1 MSQVN
6 TELGYSSTA
15 TISLNQTAVR
25 TLAGVPSGAISMS
38 NLKGKSNQFAFTV
51 SSNQTNANLRTLA
64 INAGWNQASQLV
76 ATINSGITISSS
88 STGTPALTIN
98 GSFPG
103 GVQLI
108 NNGVI
113 IGRGGNGGNGA
124 NPNSSGTGGAGGSG
138 GLAVSVSSA
147 VSINNIGRIS
157 GGGGGG
163 GGGGTQLNNYGK
175 AGSYYISGGGGGG
188 GIGVSSGG
196 AGGASGG
203 GGNVGQAGAGGTLT
217 AAGAGGKTGRDDFN
231 PNPYY
236 GGNGGSYGSNGTNG
250 MAPIRPGAGG
260 AAGGCL
266 AGNTL
271 VTWVAF
277 GTRNGGIS

>member
-6 TELGYSSTA
+6 SELGYTSTA
-15 TISLNQTAVR
+15 LISLNDSAVR
-25 TLAGVPSGAISMS
+25 NLAGVPSGAISMS
-38 NLKGKSNQFAFTV
+38 NLQGKSNQFSFAI

-64 INAGWNQASQLV
+64 VAAGWNQASQLI

-103 GVQLI
+103 GVQLV
-108 NNGVI
+108 NNGTI

-124 NPNSSGTGGAGGSG
+124 NPNGSGTGGAGGSG
-138 GLAVSVSSA
+138 GLAVSVSSS

-175 AGSYYISGGGGGG
+175 AGSYYLSGGGGGG

-203 GGNVGQAGAGGTLT
+203 GGNVGQAGSGGTLT

-236 GGNGGSYGSNGTNG
+236 GGNGGSYGSGGTNG

-266 AGNTL
+266 AGNSL